1 MHSPN
6 FSLIL
11 NFSRSVEDFR
21 TGNRLHYPSSS
32 IIFMSMIGFLLGA
45 TDWEEIVEISAS
57 SSDLL
62 KEYLGAEFLGVPS
75 HDTFSRFFSLVS
87 NKSLEKS
94 FREVMQNTREYQN
107 QERKRRGN
115 KEKEVLA
122 VDGKYHLGV
131 TNSSALNIVSMYSTT
146 TGMTLGQHIADKK
159 INEPVSL
166 RELVKEL
173 FIESCVITGD
183 ALHCQKDS
191 VKSIIDNHAD
201 YLLCVKG
208 NQEKLQEGIKEG
220 IKTEIMRQKK
230 RFIDSYKKEEFGHG
244 RHEVRTCYACSH
256 LGWLPKCGREWEG
269 IKSFGKVISE
279 RTELKTGKTTTA
291 ERYFISSLPMDAHLQ
306 MDVMRNHWKIEN
318 NLHWQMDVS
327 FSEDRTRMQVN
338 QLKNIA
344 LIKKLLAPAIKAF
357 EYKKNAS
364 MNRKMKAAVYNIEIR
379 KKLIIS
385 ILEFYNIQRGEIVK

>member
-1 MHSPN
+1 
-6 FSLIL
+6 
-11 NFSRSVEDFR
+11 
-21 TGNRLHYPSSS
+21 
-32 IIFMSMIGFLLGA
+32 MIGFLLGA

-57 SSDLL
+57 STDILE
-62 KEYLGAEFLGVPS
+62 EYLGEDFLGVPS

-87 NKSLEKS
+87 NESLEKS
-94 FREVMQNTREYQN
+94 FREVMQNAREYQN
-107 QERKRRGN
+107 QERKKRKN
-115 KEKEVLA
+115 EEKEVLA

-146 TGMTLGQHIADKK
+146 TGMTLGQHVADKK
-159 INEPVSL
+159 INEAASL
-166 RELVKEL
+166 RELVNEL
-173 FIESCVITGD
+173 FIESCIITGD

-191 VKSIIDNHAD
+191 AQAIIDNHAD

-220 IKTEIMRQKK
+220 IKTEIIRQKK
-230 RFIDSYKKEEFGHG
+230 RFIDSYEKKELGHG

-256 LGWLPKCGREWEG
+256 LGWLPMCGREWEG
-269 IKSFGKVISE
+269 IQSFGKVISE
-279 RTELKTGKTTTA
+279 RTELKTGKTTTD

-306 MDVMRNHWKIEN
+306 MDIMRNHWKIEN

-364 MNRKMKAAVYNIEIR
+364 MKRKMKAAVYNIEIR
-379 KKLIIS
+379 KKLVIS
-385 ILEFYNIQRGEIVK
+385 ILEFYNIKKGEDC